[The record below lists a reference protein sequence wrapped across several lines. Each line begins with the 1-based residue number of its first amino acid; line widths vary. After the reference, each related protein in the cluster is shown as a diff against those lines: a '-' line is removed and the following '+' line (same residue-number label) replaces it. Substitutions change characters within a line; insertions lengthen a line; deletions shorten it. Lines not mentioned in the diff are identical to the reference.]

1 MSPTFPHPT
10 PAFPPTSLHK
20 WDYPTAG
27 PAWLELQDEDGN
39 WYYYNQETDEASWD
53 APADWHQV
61 PGTPVHE
68 HIRKGGGEKPRIKR
82 GISKGGG
89 IKKGGGH
96 VQPQRD
102 DTARTNSDNGVK

>member
-1 MSPTFPHPT
+1 MCVATFPHPT

-89 IKKGGGH
+89 IKKGGGT
-96 VQPQRD
+96 RA
-102 DTARTNSDNGVK
+102 TTKR